1 MPTRGRKAE
10 PMAKKIRES
19 DRIESELKRL
29 ILTLELEPGM
39 AITEAS
45 LMERY
50 GWGRTPQREAFQ
62 RLAQQGLLQLIPRH
76 GAVVTALSLFD
87 FVEMMDAMSMVI
99 GQAAALACKHL
110 REEDLAALDSL
121 IEESE
126 EAAARGDFV
135 AVADLDYQ
143 FHKILA
149 NATGNRYL
157 SAYLLHLHQVARRFN
172 FAAWRRDADASA
184 SIREHRE
191 IVETLRSRDADAAK
205 RVMRAHVE
213 GGRQRVVGAMG
224 GLS

>member
-1 MPTRGRKAE
+1 MT
-10 PMAKKIRES
+10 KKLRES

-50 GWGRTPQREAFQ
+50 GWGRTPLREAFQ
-62 RLAQQGLLQLIPRH
+62 RLAEQGLLQLIPRH
-76 GAVVTALSLFD
+76 GAVVTALNLFD

-110 REEDLAALDSL
+110 REEDIDALEAL
-121 IEESE
+121 VAES
-126 EAAARGDFV
+126 EAAAQRGDFV

-172 FAAWRRDADASA
+172 FAAWQRDRDASP
-184 SIREHRE
+184 SIQEHRE
-191 IVETLRSRDADAAK
+191 IVQSLRARDAEAV
-205 RVMRAHVE
+205 RREMRAHVE
-213 GGRQRVVGAMG
+213 QGRQRVVGAMAA
-224 GLS
+224 